1 MALPSST
8 VLPHFMLS
16 GWATND
22 LGVSKKKG
30 TCGGVICLQRNSF
43 EPLKLRVHSTRVP
56 SNRGQRRIV
65 AADPTEAA
73 VIPNKPLITKE
84 DLVAYFASGCK
95 PKTEWRYGF

>member
-1 MALPSST
+1 MAPSSST

-30 TCGGVICLQRNSF
+30 TCGGIICLQRNSF
-43 EPLKLRVHSTRVP
+43 EPWKLRVHSARVP
-56 SNRGQRRIV
+56 TNRGHRLIV
-65 AADPTEAA
+65 AANPTEAA